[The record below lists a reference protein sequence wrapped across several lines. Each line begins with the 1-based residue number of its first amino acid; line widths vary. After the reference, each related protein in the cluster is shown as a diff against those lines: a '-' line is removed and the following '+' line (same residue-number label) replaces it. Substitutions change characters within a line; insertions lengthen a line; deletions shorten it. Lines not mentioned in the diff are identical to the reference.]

1 MNFIAENNSVREAV
15 IVLYIVSAW
24 GDCLISALNLEH
36 SLIWRPVPS
45 NSSDSLSLLG
55 EILPY
60 SEFTVNFL
68 VLFNSYYHTHLA
80 CAVGYLPS
88 EGRKWGF
95 HPQDKRNSMQSI
107 TLCGLSWRSCWLS
120 EAGTHCRPLSCWVCC
135 AFSLSCDSSVL
146 PATPWELSS
155 WWLWAHWGCSGQNL
169 LAPASG
175 GWECHFL
182 CYPTKGRNLHLG
194 LVAQCSGST
203 DKFILFLLWRSE
215 VRNES
220 MGLNEVSVL
229 GLFPVRVSWVWSVP
243 YLFQF
248 RWMSAFLG
256 LWL

>member
-1 MNFIAENNSVREAV
+1 MNFITENNSVREAV

-68 VLFNSYYHTHLA
+68 VLFNSYYHALGLCSRLSA
-80 CAVGYLPS
+80 FWGEEMGFSPAGQEELSAVHHPVRALMKVLLTL
-88 EGRKWGF
+88 EGRHTLQTLILLGVLCLFSFLWFTCSSSHTLRAEFLVTLSPLG
-95 HPQDKRNSMQSI
+95 MQWPKSV
-107 TLCGLSWRSCWLS
+107 G
-120 EAGTHCRPLSCWVCC
+120 
-135 AFSLSCDSSVL
+135 SSF
-146 PATPWELSS
+146 
-155 WWLWAHWGCSGQNL
+155 WWL
-169 LAPASG
+169 
-175 GWECHFL
+175 ECHFL
-182 CYPTKGRNLHLG
+182 CYPTKGRILHLG
-194 LVAQCSGST
+194 LVAPCSGSA

-229 GLFPVRVSWVWSVP
+229 GLFPVRVSWGWSVP
-243 YLFQF
+243 HLFQF

-256 LWL
+256 LRL